1 MYDRL
6 YVYLINRILHDLNNR
21 VQLALLS
28 ESLDDIP
35 KDLSSYSDMT
45 KLLSNVIN
53 NQIDYDEKKDLSEMN
68 MIIYKYNELGMQ
80 IQILTQFDKEIQ
92 HILLAFYLY
101 FKTISLSVQNEQ
113 KRIVVREK
121 IIELYNHTITKQL
134 SITTVYEQY
143 AQYLCDQYNFT
154 IKCIFI

>member
-21 VQLALLS
+21 VQLVSLS

-45 KLLSNVIN
+45 KLFSNVIN
-53 NQIDYDEKKDLSEMN
+53 NQIGYDEKKDLSEMN